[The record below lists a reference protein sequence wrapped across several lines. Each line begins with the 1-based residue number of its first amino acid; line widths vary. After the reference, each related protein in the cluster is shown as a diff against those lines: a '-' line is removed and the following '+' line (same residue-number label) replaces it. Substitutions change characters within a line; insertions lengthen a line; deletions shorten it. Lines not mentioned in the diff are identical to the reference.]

1 MKINKYIFAL
11 LTLFLLPVF
20 SGSAISQDKISPPS
34 SAELTLVKAVMCEG
48 VQDNSPRNPTVVF
61 SAAKERAV
69 CFTAFDPVPQKT
81 YVYHRWYHR
90 EVPSANIR
98 LVLNPPRWS
107 TFSSIQLRVTD
118 KGPWRVEIID
128 ATGTVLKTLR
138 FSILE

>member
-1 MKINKYIFAL
+1 MKLNKYRYAL
-11 LTLFLLPVF
+11 LTLFLLPIF
-20 SGSAISQDKISPPS
+20 SGSAISQDKTPPPS
-34 SAELTLVKAVMCEG
+34 SAKLTLVEAVMCEG
-48 VQDNSPRNPTVVF
+48 VKDNLPRNPTVVF
-61 SAAKERAV
+61 SAARERAV

-98 LVLNPPRWS
+98 LALNPPRWS

-128 ATGTVLKTLR
+128 AKGTVLNTIR
-138 FSILE
+138 FSIID